1 MIGLCD
7 CNSFYASCER
17 LFRPDLR
24 TTAVVVLSNNDGCI
38 VALSSE
44 AKKLGIKRGSPLF
57 EERERLE
64 SVGAAIFSSNYT
76 LYQDLSD
83 RVMDTL
89 LALVGNREVYSIDEA
104 FFTLKNPTQETVQ
117 TIRDEVIRLTGI
129 PVSLGL
135 ARTKTLAKLANHEG
149 KRRPSGVRVL
159 YPEEEQSL
167 LKQTAIGEVWG
178 IGRRREA
185 QLVQRGV
192 RTAHD
197 FISKDDL
204 WIERHCTI
212 TGLATARELRGI
224 PSIPKEVEK
233 SISLCSGISF
243 EKPKESLEELEQSIA
258 CHCATLASKL
268 TKRGKQA
275 REVTVALYTSRFRED
290 YQSPSATVTLAQ
302 GSAYTPTLLAAAKVC
317 LASIYRKAPY
327 KASRVWVTYLEEEG
341 VHQYSLFNS
350 EWEQKRIG
358 QEEKLSPVVQEIQ
371 RTYGRRA
378 LVCGTA
384 GSMIKGD
391 LMGQAYLSPRYT
403 TDWKALPTVH

>member
-24 TTAVVVLSNNDGCI
+24 GIPVVVLSNNDGCI

-64 SVGAAIFSSNYT
+64 NVKAAIFSSNYT

-89 LALVGNREVYSIDEA
+89 LTLVGNREVYSIDEA
-104 FFTLKNPTQETVQ
+104 FFSLKDPVQ
-117 TIRDEVIRLTGI
+117 SEVQSLRDEIIRLTGI

-149 KRRPSGVRVL
+149 KRLPGGVRIL
-159 YPEEEQSL
+159 HPEEERIL
-167 LKQTAIGEVWG
+167 LKETLIGDVWG

-185 QLVQRGV
+185 LLLRLGV
-192 RTAHD
+192 RTAQD
-197 FISKDDL
+197 FIARDDL
-204 WIERHCTI
+204 WIEKHCTI
-212 TGLATARELRGI
+212 TGLRTARELRGV
-224 PSIPKEVEK
+224 PSIPKEEEK

-243 EKPKESLEELEQSIA
+243 DQPKESFEELEQSLA
-258 CHCATLASKL
+258 CHCATLSSKL
-268 TKRGKQA
+268 RVRGKQA
-275 REVTVALYTSRFRED
+275 REITVALYTSRFREE
-290 YQSPSATVTLAQ
+290 YQSPSATVVLGQ
-302 GSAYTPTLLAAAKVC
+302 GSDYTPTLLAAAKAC
-317 LASIYRKAPY
+317 LTSIYKKAPY
-327 KASRVWVTYLEEEG
+327 KASRVWATYLEEEG
-341 VHQYSLFNS
+341 VHQYSLFNA
-350 EWEQKRIG
+350 EQEQNRIV
-358 QEEKLSPVVQEIQ
+358 QEQRLSPVVQEIQ
-371 RTYGRRA
+371 RAYGKRA
-378 LVCGTA
+378 LLCGTA
-384 GSMIKGD
+384 DSMVKAD
-391 LMGQAYLSPRYT
+391 LMAQAYLSPRYT

>member
-24 TTAVVVLSNNDGCI
+24 NSAVVVLSNNDGCI

-64 SVGAAIFSSNYT
+64 GVGAAIFSSNYT

-89 LALVGNREVYSIDEA
+89 LTLVGNREVYSIDEA
-104 FFTLKNPTQETVQ
+104 FFTLKNPTQDEVE
-117 TIRDEVIRLTGI
+117 TIRNEIIRRTGI

-149 KRRPSGVRVL
+149 KRLSSGVKIL
-159 YPEEEQSL
+159 YAEDEEAL
-167 LKQTAIGEVWG
+167 LKKTMVAEIWG

-185 QLVQRGV
+185 QLLRLGV
-192 RTAHD
+192 RTAYE

-204 WIERHCTI
+204 WIEKHCTI
-212 TGLATARELRGI
+212 TGLQTARELRGV
-224 PSIPKEVEK
+224 PSVPREEEK

-243 EKPKESLEELEQSIA
+243 DKPKESLEELEQSLA
-258 CHCATLASKL
+258 CHCANLSSKL
-268 TKRGKQA
+268 MKRGRQA
-275 REVTVALYTSRFRED
+275 REITVALYTSRFRED

-317 LASIYRKAPY
+317 LTSIYRKAPY
-327 KASRVWVTYLEEEG
+327 KASRVWATYLEVEG

-358 QEEKLSPVVQEIQ
+358 QEERLSPVVQEIQ
-371 RTYGRRA
+371 RAYGRRA
-378 LVCGTA
+378 LICGTA
-384 GSMIKGD
+384 DSMIKAD
-391 LMGQAYLSPRYT
+391 LMAQAYLSPRYT
-403 TDWKALPTVH
+403 TDWKDLPTVY

>member
-44 AKKLGIKRGSPLF
+44 AKKLGIKRGAPLF
-57 EERERLE
+57 EERERLD
-64 SVGAAIFSSNYT
+64 SIGAAIFSSNYT

-89 LALVGNREVYSIDEA
+89 LTLVGNREVYSIDEA
-104 FFTLKNPTQETVQ
+104 FFSLENPTQEQVE
-117 TIRDEVIRLTGI
+117 TIRNEIIRLTGI
-129 PVSLGL
+129 PVSIGV
-135 ARTKTLAKLANHEG
+135 ARTKTLSKLANHEG
-149 KRRPSGVRVL
+149 KRQPSGVRIL
-159 YPEEEQSL
+159 YPEDEQSL

-204 WIERHCTI
+204 WIEKHCTI
-212 TGLATARELRGI
+212 TGLQTARELRGVRC
-224 PSIPKEVEK
+224 IPKEVEK

-327 KASRVWVTYLEEEG
+327 KASRVWVTYLEAEG
-341 VHQYSLFNS
+341 VHQYSLFNT

-371 RTYGRRA
+371 RAYGRRA

-391 LMGQAYLSPRYT
+391 LMGQAYLSPCYT